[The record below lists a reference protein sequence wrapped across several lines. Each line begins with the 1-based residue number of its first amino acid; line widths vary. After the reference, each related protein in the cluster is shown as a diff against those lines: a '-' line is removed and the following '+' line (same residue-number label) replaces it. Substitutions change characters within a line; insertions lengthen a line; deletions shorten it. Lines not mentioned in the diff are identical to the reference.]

1 MGYMTRYDLEVE
13 GATYKEEVTGE
24 DADGNTVTVF
34 VTKQINLETLK
45 REISNEVGY
54 DYAFSDE
61 CKWYDHDDDMKKFS
75 KKYPEIL
82 FILSGEG
89 EESGDLWRKYYKN
102 GKVQVAEAVIS
113 YEPFDEGKLK

>member
-1 MGYMTRYDLEVE
+1 MGYMTQYDLEVE

-34 VTKQINLETLK
+34 VATQINLETLK

-54 DYAFSDE
+54 DYVFSDE
-61 CKWYDHDDDMKKFS
+61 CKWYDHDDDMKKFT

>member
-13 GATYKEEVTGE
+13 GSSYKEAVTGE
-24 DADGNTVTVF
+24 DADGNTITVF
-34 VTKQINLETLK
+34 VTKNVSLTELTQELC
-45 REISNEVGY
+45 RDVGS
-54 DYAFSDE
+54 DYLFSDE

-75 KKYPEIL
+75 KKYPEFL

-89 EESGDLWRKYYKN
+89 EESGDIWRKYYKN
-102 GKVQVAEAVIS
+102 GKVQVAEAVIT